1 MKSIPIVLFMALGAP
16 VPATRTGVIAVIASS
31 PGCGGG
37 AVIRADVHYL
47 VTTLSLRS
55 SLSLVTIFVF
65 GVFHLHVIDLLAL
78 EEVSEIHLEKVGRS
92 GLPTLEQLV
101 DLGVGALVD
110 VARDAEVWV
119 AINFSNVDLRVEQ
132 RKGQEIL
139 KTQNWKDRY
148 VALFPSK

>member
-1 MKSIPIVLFMALGAP
+1 M
-16 VPATRTGVIAVIASS
+16 
-31 PGCGGG
+31 
-37 AVIRADVHYL
+37 
-47 VTTLSLRS
+47 
-55 SLSLVTIFVF
+55 
-65 GVFHLHVIDLLAL
+65 IDLLAL

-92 GLPTLEQLV
+92 GLPALEQLV

>member
-1 MKSIPIVLFMALGAP
+1 M
-16 VPATRTGVIAVIASS
+16 
-31 PGCGGG
+31 
-37 AVIRADVHYL
+37 
-47 VTTLSLRS
+47 
-55 SLSLVTIFVF
+55 
-65 GVFHLHVIDLLAL
+65 IDLLAL